1 MTDSPEKKN
10 LAERA
15 ADLSDAMFESSEAR
29 RRDAMQ
35 AVRAFVDTVD
45 GAIPNV
51 VDPSMRK
58 KIIDSALELADKL
71 GATQLEFLRNVSGS
85 VSEALTPR
93 SPGSSPPSQ
102 EVRAMQREVSDK
114 GRR

>member
-1 MTDSPEKKN
+1 MADSPEKKN
-10 LAERA
+10 LSERA

-45 GAIPNV
+45 EAIPNV

-58 KIIDSALELADKL
+58 KIVDSALALADKL
-71 GATQLEFLRNVSGS
+71 GATQLEFLRHCQLEQ
-85 VSEALTPR
+85 SE
-93 SPGSSPPSQ
+93 G
-102 EVRAMQREVSDK
+102 DF
-114 GRR
+114 RRFASAIHQVACDV

>member
-10 LAERA
+10 LAQRA

-45 GAIPNV
+45 EAIPNI

-58 KIIDSALELADKL
+58 KIIDSALALADSL
-71 GATQLEFLRNVSGS
+71 GATQLEFLRSVSGT

-114 GRR
+114 RRR

>member
-10 LAERA
+10 LSERA

-45 GAIPNV
+45 EAIPNV

-71 GATQLEFLRNVSGS
+71 GATQLLVKMCGWNHAEKHEHGASNKLTELLKKLRGW
-85 VSEALTPR
+85 
-93 SPGSSPPSQ
+93 SPG
-102 EVRAMQREVSDK
+102 
-114 GRR
+114 

>member
-1 MTDSPEKKN
+1 MTDGPEKKN

-29 RRDAMQ
+29 RRHAMQ

-45 GAIPNV
+45 ETIPNV

-58 KIIDSALELADKL
+58 KIVDSALALADKL
-71 GATQLEFLRNVSGS
+71 GATQLEFLRSVSGN

-93 SPGSSPPSQ
+93 RPGSATPSQ
-102 EVRAMQREVSDK
+102 EVRAMQREVTDK
-114 GRR
+114 KRR

>member
-1 MTDSPEKKN
+1 MTDGPEKKN

-45 GAIPNV
+45 ETIPNV

-58 KIIDSALELADKL
+58 KIVDSALALADKL
-71 GATQLEFLRNVSGS
+71 GATQLEYLRSVSGS

-93 SPGSSPPSQ
+93 SPGSAPPSQ
-102 EVRAMQREVSDK
+102 EVRAMQREVTDK